1 MIILDTN
8 AVYRLSG
15 IEKEEKLK
23 IQNLRNYVLSKK
35 CACSMYTI
43 FEILKS
49 NFTFEEK
56 KKVLDFL
63 RSNKIIMEATYEINV
78 QYNRLKSQNIG
89 KEEFYNKLIYIYG
102 DEIINQTYINIS
114 FFIIIYVYTSATIFL
129 DHYEQGVTKQ
139 KTYFRKHFSIIQ
151 RSIDKHI
158 FKIVKSNLYD
168 LLYKNKYTATNIREM
183 LMLVT
188 ANLMTY
194 YYELLKKAKLL
205 FENQDKNS
213 YYKVISYF
221 KKLSKQILKDNL
233 CDSIEFDGE
242 YLSVCKLILNE
253 VADGSIDIKNRTKE
267 DVENYLLLKICESIY
282 FVDENMKNEFEEYWL
297 KKMLK
302 SLMIKSAKIK
312 PNSFLDYEIIREFY
326 YGNEYEFIITFDTD
340 MKKILKNVKSC
351 IKFQNSLDLID
362 SFYN

>member
-1 MIILDTN
+1 MILLDTN

-23 IQNLRNYVLSKK
+23 IQNLRDYVLSKN

-49 NFTFEEK
+49 SFTFEEK

-63 RSNKIIMEATYEINV
+63 RSNKIIMEATDEINV
-78 QYNRLKSQNIG
+78 QYNRLKSQNTG
-89 KEEFYNKLIYIYG
+89 KEELYNKLSYVYG
-102 DEIINQTYINIS
+102 EEIINQTYINIS
-114 FFIIIYVYTSATIFL
+114 FFVIIYAYTSATIFL

-139 KTYFRKHFSIIQ
+139 KIYFRKHFSIIQ

-213 YYKVISYF
+213 YYMVISYF

-326 YGNEYEFIITFDTD
+326 YGNEYEFLITFDTD

>member
-1 MIILDTN
+1 MILLDTN

-15 IEKEEKLK
+15 IEKEDKLV
-23 IQNLRNYVLSKK
+23 IQNLRNYVLSKN

-49 NFTFEEK
+49 SFTFEEK

-63 RSNKIIMEATYEINV
+63 QSNKIMIEATDTIN
-78 QYNRLKSQNIG
+78 
-89 KEEFYNKLIYIYG
+89 EEYNKLKLKHISKEELYNKLSYVYG
-102 DEIINQTYINIS
+102 EEIINQTYINIS
-114 FFIIIYVYTSATIFL
+114 FFVIIYAYTSATIFL

-139 KTYFRKHFSIIQ
+139 KIYFRKHFSIIQ

-183 LMLVT
+183 LMFVT

-326 YGNEYEFIITFDTD
+326 YGNEYEFLITFDTD

>member
-1 MIILDTN
+1 MILLDTN

-23 IQNLRNYVLSKK
+23 IQNLRNYVLPKN

-49 NFTFEEK
+49 SFTFEEK

-63 RSNKIIMEATYEINV
+63 RSNKIIMEATDEINV

-89 KEEFYNKLIYIYG
+89 EEELYNKLIYIYG
-102 DEIINQTYINIS
+102 EEIINQTYINIS
-114 FFIIIYVYTSATIFL
+114 FFVIIYAYTSATIFL
-129 DHYEQGVTKQ
+129 DHYEQDLTEQ
-139 KTYFRKHFSIIQ
+139 KEYFRKHFGIIQ
-151 RSIDKHI
+151 KSIDKHI
-158 FKIVKSNLYD
+158 LKIVKSNLKD
-168 LLYKNKYTATNIREM
+168 LLYEDKYNATDIRKM
-183 LMLVT
+183 LILVI

-194 YYELLKKAKLL
+194 YYELLKKAKTL
-205 FENQDKNS
+205 FENQDKNA

-221 KKLSKQILKDNL
+221 KKLSKKILKDNL
-233 CDSIEFDGE
+233 CDCIEFDDS
-242 YLSVCKLILNE
+242 YLSVCKIILKE
-253 VADGSIDIKNRTKE
+253 VDNGYIKNRKKDE
-267 DVENYLLLKICESIY
+267 MEQYLLFKICQSIH
-282 FVDENMKNEFEEYWL
+282 FVDKNMKNEFEEYWL
-297 KKMLK
+297 KKTLN

-312 PNSFLDYEIIREFY
+312 PNSFMDYEIIREFY
-326 YGNEYEFIITFDTD
+326 YGNDYDLLITFDDD
-340 MKKILKNVKSC
+340 MRKILKNVKSC